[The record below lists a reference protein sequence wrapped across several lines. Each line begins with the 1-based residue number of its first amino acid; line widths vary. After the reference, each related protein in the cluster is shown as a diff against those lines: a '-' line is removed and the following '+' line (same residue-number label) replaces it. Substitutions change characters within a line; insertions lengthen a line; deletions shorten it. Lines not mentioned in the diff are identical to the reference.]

1 MARPLAGAWRSKGV
15 GQNAMAKPLHSRG
28 PAGPTEPA
36 YGRQQP
42 AGLHAQDYSEAGP
55 LGQPPPIPEATRSEI
70 QTCLLSIL
78 PQGFQQKVLCF

>member
-42 AGLHAQDYSEAGP
+42 AGPQRP
-55 LGQPPPIPEATRSEI
+55 NPRIPEATRSGT
-70 QTCLLSIL
+70 QSICCPLL
-78 PQGFQQKVLCF
+78 PQGFPHKLLCF